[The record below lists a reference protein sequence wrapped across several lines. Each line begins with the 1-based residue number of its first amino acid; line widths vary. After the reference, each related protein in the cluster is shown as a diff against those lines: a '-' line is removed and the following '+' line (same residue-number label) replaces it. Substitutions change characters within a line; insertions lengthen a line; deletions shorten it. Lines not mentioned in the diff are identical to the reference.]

1 MMMKKVAAVLAAGLI
16 GTTAFGAE
24 LVINGSTTVLPI
36 VQKAA
41 ESYSHEA
48 GAAAI
53 SLSG

>member
-41 ESYSHEA
+41 EPSA
-48 GAAAI
+48 M
-53 SLSG
+53 